1 MADQPQRALVLFGD
15 GLLADRLLDGAAAA
29 TTTLQAA
36 QCPHL
41 DELARNGC
49 SGFLALREAPTS
61 DPACGRSEQLLHELA
76 QLLDVHEHYSV
87 SSCCSEALTTCLTT
101 LKHPSAGCLTGR
113 GMLTRSRKTDRRRIV
128 AQPEAR
134 AADAT
139 AAALD
144 NGEPCGGSDIPSLAE
159 RFMGMSGLLLTAS
172 PAVARLGRRC
182 GFTVDGL
189 STPSASGSSPP
200 DAAATAARLLA
211 ALGLHHPRAARAPP
225 SITPLPDGEYDLVL
239 LHLEAALAEAPK
251 TDELATDAGCEE
263 RWSVAVEAICWLDA
277 LVAALRAAVAP
288 GSKGEA
294 HLYLVIVLSYGDN
307 WAVQQPGS
315 GGLPGEL
322 ALLPTEDAVA
332 PELRHLRPRQSYELK
347 GGAVVQDLR
356 YHHPLLVAYDLEG
369 VTRRDDAR
377 CLDVQECRE
386 RGGNLSILVDRFLHE
401 IAFKLWRAPKYGA

>member
-36 QCPHL
+36 RCPHL
-41 DELARNGC
+41 DELARDGC

-61 DPACGRSEQLLHELA
+61 ACGRSERLLHELA
-76 QLLDVHEHYSV
+76 QLLDVHEHFS
-87 SSCCSEALTTCLTT
+87 
-101 LKHPSAGCLTGR
+101 
-113 GMLTRSRKTDRRRIV
+113 
-128 AQPEAR
+128 PEAR
-134 AADAT
+134 VADA
-139 AAALD
+139 AAAAID
-144 NGEPCGGSDIPSLAE
+144 DGEPSGAGIPSLAE
-159 RFMGMSGLLLTAS
+159 RRVAFMGMSGLLLTAS
-172 PAVARLGRRC
+172 PAAARLGRRC

-189 STPSASGSSPP
+189 SAPEAGISASGGSPL

-211 ALGLHHPRAARAPP
+211 ALGLHHPREARAPP
-225 SITPLPDGEYDLVL
+225 SITPLPDGEFDLVL
-239 LHLEAALAEAPK
+239 LHLDAAEAPK
-251 TDELATDAGCEE
+251 TDELASDAGCEK
-263 RWSVAVEAICWLDA
+263 RWNAAVEAICWLDA

-294 HLYLVIVLSYGDN
+294 HLYLVVVLGYGDN
-307 WAVQQPGS
+307 WAVKQPGR
-315 GGLPGEL
+315 GGLPGDL
-322 ALLPTEDAVA
+322 ALLPMEDAVA

-347 GGAVVQDLR
+347 GGAVVRDLR

-386 RGGNLSILVDRFLHE
+386 RGGNLAILVDRFLHE

>member
-15 GLLADRLLDGAAAA
+15 GLLADRLLDGAAAP

-41 DELARNGC
+41 DELARDGC

-61 DPACGRSEQLLHELA
+61 DPACGRSERLLHELA
-76 QLLDVHEHYSV
+76 QLLDVHEHYS
-87 SSCCSEALTTCLTT
+87 
-101 LKHPSAGCLTGR
+101 
-113 GMLTRSRKTDRRRIV
+113 
-128 AQPEAR
+128 PEAR
-134 AADAT
+134 VADAA

-144 NGEPCGGSDIPSLAE
+144 DGEPSSAGIPSLAE

-172 PAVARLGRRC
+172 PAAARLGRRC
-182 GFTVDGL
+182 GFTVGGL
-189 STPSASGSSPP
+189 STQEASISARGGAPP

-211 ALGLHHPRAARAPP
+211 ALGLHHPREARAPP
-225 SITPLPDGEYDLVL
+225 SITQLSDGEFDLVL
-239 LHLEAALAEAPK
+239 LHLEAALAEAPM
-251 TDELATDAGCEE
+251 TDELANDAGCKK
-263 RWSVAVEAICWLDA
+263 RWNAAVEAVCWLDA
-277 LVAALRAAVAP
+277 LVAVLRATVAP

-294 HLYLVIVLSYGDN
+294 HPYLVVVLGYGDN
-307 WAVQQPGS
+307 LDVQQPGR

-322 ALLPTEDAVA
+322 ALLPMEDSVS

-386 RGGNLSILVDRFLHE
+386 RGGNLAILVDRFLHE